1 MDLTG
6 ALADF
11 QAEAVSRM
19 RDTCLV
25 TQPSSTAGV
34 VDPVT
39 GLEPAV
45 AGATVYSGR
54 CRLRMSGT
62 VASSTTRDVAADRVS
77 TSSPTL
83 SVPVSAPRIP
93 VGAIVTITAVPADD
107 PARHLRLGL
116 RLRVTGLVL
125 GTDMT
130 AQRVTVE
137 AVTG

>member
-6 ALADF
+6 LLSRR

-19 RDTCLV
+19 RDTCTV
-25 TQPSSTAGV
+25 TVPSAGGGT
-34 VDPVT
+34 VDPGT
-39 GLEPAV
+39 GLETDA
-45 AGATVYSGR
+45 AGALLYSGV
-54 CRLRMSGT
+54 CRLRMAGTISGSSARE
-62 VASSTTRDVAADRVS
+62 VAGDRVS

-83 SVPVSAPRIP
+83 SVPVTAPRIP
-93 VGAIVTITAVPADD
+93 VGAIVVITGVPADD
-107 PARHLRLGL
+107 PAGHLRLNL
-116 RLRVTGLVL
+116 RLRVTGLVI

>member
-11 QAEAVSRM
+11 QSLAVSRM
-19 RDTCLV
+19 RDTCTV
-25 TQPSSTAGV
+25 TAPSTTAGT

-39 GLEPAV
+39 GLETAT
-45 AGATVYSGR
+45 AGTAVYSGV

-62 VASSTTRDVAADRVS
+62 VAGSSSRDVSGDRVS
-77 TSSPTL
+77 TSTPTL
-83 SVPVSAPRIP
+83 SVPVTAVRIP
-93 VGAIVTITAVPADD
+93 VGAVVLITAVPADD
-107 PARHLRLGL
+107 PAGHLRLGM
-116 RLRVTGLVL
+116 RFRVTGLVL
-125 GTDMT
+125 GTDMS